1 MKRISAWR
9 RRFLQDLPSLP
20 PTSDMKADPF
30 RGAGG
35 GRSKVSREREG
46 AHVSQISHLIGCSA
60 GPCVRGGVVVIM
72 MIVSSLMPWRKVEAA
87 VQPGWA
93 KLLQNVK
100 VRDGKSRE
108 AKVVGFLEEG
118 RLVRV
123 SKVCSKS
130 AQLEEPLVG
139 WVTLSK
145 GGPVLHQ
152 VPAPQQQESSTAWA
166 VASVMA
172 RFGATPGPAP
182 APTLPSFENC
192 SSADRGAEVATVAAQ
207 AIEAPAPETTEETFH
222 LLPSV
227 GTWLSVPS
235 AIYTEGDLQNGHAS
249 RPGAEEPKAEVPFRH
264 LPSVATWLVPIKQ
277 GEQAENEML
286 CPSVPSVDARL
297 QRRPP
302 SSTSSRRATS
312 RTDTSPSLWETFRRA
327 LHEMCCVGR

>member
-1 MKRISAWR
+1 AEEPKAEVPFRHLPSVATWLVPIKQGEQAENEMLCPSATV
-9 RRFLQDLPSLP
+9 FNIFTQGNLQDGHESESLGELAAEGRR
-20 PTSDMKADPF
+20 S
-30 RGAGG
+30 RG
-35 GRSKVSREREG
+35 SE
-46 AHVSQISHLIGCSA
+46 
-60 GPCVRGGVVVIM
+60 
-72 MIVSSLMPWRKVEAA
+72 KVEAA

-207 AIEAPAPETTEETFH
+207 AIE
-222 LLPSV
+222 
-227 GTWLSVPS
+227 
-235 AIYTEGDLQNGHAS
+235 
-249 RPGAEEPKAEVPFRH
+249 
-264 LPSVATWLVPIKQ
+264 
-277 GEQAENEML
+277 
-286 CPSVPSVDARL
+286 
-297 QRRPP
+297 
-302 SSTSSRRATS
+302 
-312 RTDTSPSLWETFRRA
+312 
-327 LHEMCCVGR
+327 

>member
-1 MKRISAWR
+1 MALASATAVCR
-9 RRFLQDLPSLP
+9 D
-20 PTSDMKADPF
+20 DAADPRLLGRRSLGGKKQYEEKF
-30 RGAGG
+30 RLEELAAEGRKSGG
-35 GRSKVSREREG
+35 SE
-46 AHVSQISHLIGCSA
+46 
-60 GPCVRGGVVVIM
+60 
-72 MIVSSLMPWRKVEAA
+72 KVEAA

-100 VRDGKSRE
+100 VRDGRSRE

-118 RLVRV
+118 RLVRI

-152 VPAPQQQESSTAWA
+152 VPAPQQQQSSTAWA

-172 RFGATPGPAP
+172 RHREMPGPAP
-182 APTLPSFENC
+182 APNCPSFENC
-192 SSADRGAEVATVAAQ
+192 TTADSGAEVAIVAAQ
-207 AIEAPAPETTEETFH
+207 AIEAPASERKEERKEKTTAFH

-227 GTWLSVPS
+227 GTWLSYPPAS
-235 AIYTEGDLQNGHAS
+235 YTEGDLQNGHAS
-249 RPGAEEPKAEVPFRH
+249 CMVRVDAMEDQSSVLPGAEEPKAEVPFRH

-286 CPSVPSVDARL
+286 CPSVPSVDAWL
-297 QRRPP
+297 QRRPR
-302 SSTSSRRATS
+302 SSTSSHRATS
-312 RTDTSPSLWETFRRA
+312 RTDTVPESSTSLWETFRRA
-327 LHEMCCVGR
+327 LREMCCVGR